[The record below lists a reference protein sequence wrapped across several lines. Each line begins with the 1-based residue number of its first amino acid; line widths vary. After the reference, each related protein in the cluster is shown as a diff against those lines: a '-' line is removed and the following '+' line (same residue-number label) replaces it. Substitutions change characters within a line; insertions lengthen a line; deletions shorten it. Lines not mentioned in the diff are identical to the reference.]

1 MGTDVRKQSDK
12 PQTAGGSVKFGTF
25 TGVFV
30 PNVLTILGVI
40 LFMRVGWVVG
50 EAGLVN
56 ALIILLIANTVTFM
70 TSLSLSAIA
79 TNAKVGGGGA
89 YFMISRSLGLE
100 IGGSIGVPLFL
111 AQAVS
116 VAFYSIGFSESLQVF
131 FPYVS
136 TQLLAV
142 GVIVI
147 LFLIAW
153 KSSSIAFKTQNAIF
167 FILLLSLGSF
177 FFGAFGN
184 ETDHLAENRLS
195 VFSEGNGFWQVFA
208 IFFPAVTGVMAGASM
223 SGDLKNPGRSIPRGT
238 LLSVALTFL
247 VYAVQIFW
255 LARYADR
262 ETLLDDPLVMRSVA
276 AAPSLIYVG
285 LWAATLSSA
294 LASLLAA
301 PRTLQALANDGVM
314 PRFLGRSDKQT
325 QEPRIGLIVSLVIA
339 LACTAIG
346 KLDLIAPVISM
357 FFLATYGMLNGVAF
371 LERIVANPSY
381 RPSFNPHW
389 TFSLVG
395 ALGCLAI
402 MFLLNVWATIA
413 SIVTI
418 GFFYLFLLQRSYE
431 TTWGDMRSGFWF
443 SITRLGMLRFA
454 ESQKHIRNWRP
465 VILVLSGN
473 PKTRLKMVEFAHWME
488 AGRGFL
494 FLAQIIVGE
503 REKVL
508 PRLEAAKL
516 AMDDFIEENELS
528 AVAQVMTAESFDE
541 GSMHLLQVSGVGPI
555 IPNTVIVGWNEDLDK
570 RERFRSLIDSILL
583 SKKNLLLFIEA
594 EQDYITHLDKTIDV
608 WWRSRRNGIL
618 MVTLAHLLCSNSP
631 WRRHRIRLIM
641 VVEDI
646 EVKSEVEGNIRAI
659 LNEIRIHAEVCIFEQ
674 TGSIR
679 DMIISHSK
687 LSEVCFM
694 GVDLNA
700 ESEGTASIANLDA
713 IAKAFHGNV
722 LIAKSWEDLNANWK

>member
-1 MGTDVRKQSDK
+1 MEEFLDCVQDTKCYLFRS
-12 PQTAGGSVKFGTF
+12 
-25 TGVFV
+25 
-30 PNVLTILGVI
+30 IL
-40 LFMRVGWVVG
+40 
-50 EAGLVN
+50 
-56 ALIILLIANTVTFM
+56 
-70 TSLSLSAIA
+70 
-79 TNAKVGGGGA
+79 
-89 YFMISRSLGLE
+89 
-100 IGGSIGVPLFL
+100 
-111 AQAVS
+111 
-116 VAFYSIGFSESLQVF
+116 
-131 FPYVS
+131 
-136 TQLLAV
+136 
-142 GVIVI
+142 
-147 LFLIAW
+147 
-153 KSSSIAFKTQNAIF
+153 IF
-167 FILLLSLGSF
+167 RFF

-184 ETDHLAENRLS
+184 GTNHLAENRLS
-195 VFSEGNGFWQVFA
+195 IFSQGNGFWQVFA

-223 SGDLKNPGRSIPRGT
+223 SGDLKNPGRSIPLGT
-238 LLSVALTFL
+238 LLSVTLTFL

-262 ETLLDDPLVMRSVA
+262 EALLSDPLVMRSIAV
-276 AAPSLIYVG
+276 APSLIYVG
-285 LWAATLSSA
+285 IWAATLSSA

-314 PRFLGRSDKQT
+314 PRSLGRLDKHT
-325 QEPRIGLIVSLVIA
+325 HEPRIGLIVSLVIA
-339 LACTAIG
+339 LACAPIG

-357 FFLATYGMLNGVAF
+357 FFLATYGMLNGIAF

-389 TFSLVG
+389 IFSLVG

-402 MFLLNVWATIA
+402 MLLLNVWATIA
-413 SIVTI
+413 SIITI
-418 GFFYLFLLQRSYE
+418 GFFYLFLLHKRYE
-431 TTWGDMRSGFWF
+431 TAWGDMRSGFWF
-443 SITRLGMLRFA
+443 SITRFGMLRFA

-488 AGRGFL
+488 AKRGFL

-503 REKVL
+503 KEKVL

-516 AMDDFIEENELS
+516 AMDDFIEKNELS
-528 AVAQVMTAESFDE
+528 AVAQVMTAGSFDE
-541 GSMHLLQVSGVGPI
+541 GAMHLLQVSGVGPI

-594 EQDYITHLDKTIDV
+594 EQDCITRLDKTIDV

-618 MVTLAHLLCSNSP
+618 MITLAHLLCSSSR

-641 VVEDI
+641 VVEAI
-646 EVKSEVEGNIRAI
+646 EVKSEVEANIQSI
-659 LNEIRIHAEVCIFEQ
+659 LDEIRIHAEVCIFEQ
-674 TGSIR
+674 TGPVQ
-679 DMIISHSK
+679 DMIIAHSK

-700 ESEGTASIANLDA
+700 ESESTVPLVNLDVIAN
-713 IAKAFHGNV
+713 AFHGNV
-722 LIAKSWEDLNANWK
+722 LIAKSWEDLNATWE